1 LLFAEL
7 IVPIPN
13 APATVPLGAETTA
26 AAVDEIDSNVPTDE
40 AVADAEP
47 GPGPTDMD
55 CEPPGWCPLTV
66 KPVGLFNTETTA
78 PLLATEKPFAPPIAT
93 GPAQATVGNK
103 QAAIMIR
110 YDIIL
115 SSWWNAP
122 V

>member
-1 LLFAEL
+1 LPALLLAEVF
-7 IVPIPN
+7 VPIPN

-26 AAVDEIDSNVPTDE
+26 AAVDEIASNGPNDE

-55 CEPPGWCPLTV
+55 CEPPGKCPLTV
-66 KPVGLFNTETTA
+66 KPPVGLFNTETTA
-78 PLLATEKPFAPPIAT
+78 PLPTTEKPFAPPTAA

-103 QAAIMIR
+103 QAATMIR

-115 SSWWNAP
+115 SS
-122 V
+122 